1 MEPSSDH
8 VASMGPEEKA
18 ELLLRAGLAKKGFNP
33 VLMRLEGLTSL
44 ADYFLILSGRSA
56 RHVKAIAEY
65 ILAETR
71 PLKIRPYSSEGIS
84 QGNWALL
91 DYGDVIVHVFQ
102 GPVREFYDL
111 EGLWAD
117 APRAKFDPELQQ
129 AIKEAQE
136 ENEDDDDWEF
146 DEE

>member
-1 MEPSSDH
+1 MEPPSDH
-8 VASMGPEEKA
+8 VASMGPKEKA
-18 ELLLRAGLAKKGFNP
+18 ELILRAALAKKGFNP
-33 VLMRLEGLTSL
+33 VLMRLEGLTPL

-56 RHVKAIAEY
+56 RHVKAIAESV
-65 ILAETR
+65 LEETR

-102 GPVREFYDL
+102 EPVREFYDL

-117 APRAKFDPELQQ
+117 APRAEFDEELQQ

-136 ENEDDDDWEF
+136 EADDDDDWDF